1 MKKLM
6 FLIST
11 EGKTTEQISKEAW
24 EAYQKYQEVEQ
35 KVKANNQNNIS
46 GLKISDNNKK

>member
-1 MKKLM
+1 M

-24 EAYQKYQEVEQ
+24 EAFQKYER
-35 KVKANNQNNIS
+35 VKAEQIEINNIKED
-46 GLKISDNNKK
+46 LKTTKKIV